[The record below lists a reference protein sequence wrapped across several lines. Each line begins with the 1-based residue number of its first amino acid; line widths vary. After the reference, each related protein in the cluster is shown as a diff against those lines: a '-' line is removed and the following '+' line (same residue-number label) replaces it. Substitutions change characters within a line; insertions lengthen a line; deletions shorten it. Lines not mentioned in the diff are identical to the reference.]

1 MLLASQPII
10 KSKITDIYLTIP
22 IRHCIIGLSTKKGGR
37 GMVSIKEGKEL
48 VEEFAEI
55 IAPMTDVQR
64 ERVKDALAV
73 VKFFSSQNI
82 SSDSDAK
89 SSRSA

>member
-1 MLLASQPII
+1 MENADEGR
-10 KSKITDIYLTIP
+10 KI
-22 IRHCIIGLSTKKGGR
+22 
-37 GMVSIKEGKEL
+37 

>member
-1 MLLASQPII
+1 
-10 KSKITDIYLTIP
+10 
-22 IRHCIIGLSTKKGGR
+22 
-37 GMVSIKEGKEL
+37 MVSIKEGKEL

>member
-1 MLLASQPII
+1 MTIQI
-10 KSKITDIYLTIP
+10 KHY
-22 IRHCIIGLSTKKGGR
+22 IIGISTKKGGR

-55 IAPMTDVQR
+55 IAPMSAEQKN
-64 ERVKDALAV
+64 RVKDALAV
-73 VKFFSSQNI
+73 VRFFSSGHV
-82 SSDSDAK
+82 SAEPDDK

>member
-1 MLLASQPII
+1 MENMDEGR
-10 KSKITDIYLTIP
+10 KI
-22 IRHCIIGLSTKKGGR
+22 
-37 GMVSIKEGKEL
+37 

-55 IAPMTDVQR
+55 IAPMSAEQR

-73 VKFFSSQNI
+73 VRFFSSGHI
-82 SSDSDAK
+82 SAEPDDK